1 MKLPALRGLI
11 RRRLLVN
18 WRVDPEVMQR
28 LLPAPFRPKLHAG
41 HAIAGVC
48 LIRLEEIRPRLV
60 PACVGLASE
69 NAAHRVAVLW
79 DEDGVTR
86 EGVYIPRRD
95 TGSLANRLA
104 GGRLFP
110 GEHHGARFTVTDE
123 GGAVDLDLRSDDGL
137 VAVRVRGRDAQALP
151 PGSCFGSLAEASAF
165 FAGGAQGFSVRRE
178 AGRLDGIELRTEGFR
193 VGALEVEHASST
205 WFEDEARFPRGSATF
220 DCALVMRDLPHE
232 WRAVPEPKA
241 CAACA

>member
-11 RRRLLVN
+11 KRRLLVN
-18 WRVDPEVMQR
+18 WRVDPAVVQR

-48 LIRLEEIRPRLV
+48 LIRLEELRPTLV
-60 PACVGLASE
+60 PACAGLSSE

-110 GEHHGARFTVTDE
+110 GEHHGARFQVTDA
-123 GGAVDLDLRSDDGL
+123 GGAVDLAMRSDDGQ
-137 VAVRVRGRDAQALP
+137 VAVRVRGRDARELP
-151 PGSCFGSLAEASAF
+151 PGSCFASLAEASTF
-165 FAGGAQGFSVRRE
+165 FAGGAQGFSARSE
-178 AGRLDGIELRTEGFR
+178 PGRLDGIELRTEGWR
-193 VGALEVEHASST
+193 VQTLDVERASST
-205 WFEDEARFPRGSATF
+205 WFEDEARFPRGSATL
-220 DCALVMRDLPHE
+220 DCVLLMRDLPHA

-241 CAACA
+241 CADCA